1 MNANVTLC
9 LSKAAPHCNHLE
21 LIIMKLS
28 TILCLAIPAVASAFS
43 SPAFVGRSSTTMLN
57 VVTGPKGKPA
67 KDKDQDLEL
76 TREVIAEFMGVDGED
91 AAPEPKK
98 EKKEEKKEE

>member
-1 MNANVTLC
+1 
-9 LSKAAPHCNHLE
+9 
-21 LIIMKLS
+21 
-28 TILCLAIPAVASAFS
+28 
-43 SPAFVGRSSTTMLN
+43 MLN

-76 TREVIAEFMGVDGED
+76 TREVIAEFMGVDEED

>member
-1 MNANVTLC
+1 
-9 LSKAAPHCNHLE
+9 
-21 LIIMKLS
+21 MKLS

-67 KDKDQDLEL
+67 KSKDQDLEL
-76 TREVIAEFMGVDGED
+76 TREVIAEFMGED
-91 AAPEPKK
+91 EDAPEPKK